1 MANYMNAGTFAL
13 IGLGIMLVF
22 SLVFY
27 PVCLR
32 LFGIVII
39 PEDSVGVVNKKFVL
53 MGENKTLPD
62 GAIIALRGEAGYQAD
77 TLAPGLHFGFWPWQ
91 YDVNVIHFVAVPP
104 GQIGV
109 VEARDGAALSAGR
122 NLGRT
127 VECDSFQSA
136 RAFLTKGGQRGPQI
150 AIIPPG
156 VYRINT
162 ALFKVSMVGV
172 TEVSDTQVGIVT
184 VKDGEPLPTGEIAGR
199 EIAGHNSYQDPE
211 TFITNGGFKGLQE
224 QVLLAGRYFINPNFA
239 TVEYSPMTEVPIA
252 KVGVVISYVGDV
264 GVDVTG
270 ASFKHGNL
278 VERGQKGVCVEPL
291 DPGKY
296 AINPLTHKVEE
307 VPTANVVLNWA
318 TGKTESHKLDSNLS
332 TIVVRTSDGYKSNLD
347 VSQII
352 HIPRTEASKVI
363 ARFGSVLNLVT
374 QVLEPII
381 GSYFRNAAQGSDAI
395 QFLLKRAE
403 RQAEAAIAIRAAL
416 AVYNVEAVD
425 TLIGDIVLPPEL
437 MKTLTDRKFAE
448 QEKITFATQQMAEES
463 RRELEQAKAIAN
475 TQAKVVDSER
485 MVAISEYQAQA
496 SVKMA
501 EGQAKAK
508 TLNAEADAQVT
519 RLTGDADAAKIE
531 AVGTAQAKVV
541 KLKIDSMTSDGY
553 TAIEVSRNLSK
564 STVPIVPTIVA
575 GGGERNGLMDVVL
588 GTMIKDNLKGNVHE
602 SE

>member
-1 MANYMNAGTFAL
+1 MNVRTFLL
-13 IGLGIMLVF
+13 IGFGISGVL

-27 PVCLR
+27 QMWLR

-39 PEDSVGVVNKKFVL
+39 PEDSIGIVNKKFVIT
-53 MGENKTLPD
+53 GDNKTLPD
-62 GAIIALRGEAGYQAD
+62 GSIIALKGEAGYQAD
-77 TLAPGLHFGFWPWQ
+77 TLAPGLHFWYWPWQ
-91 YDVNVIHFVAVPP
+91 FEVSVVHFQSVPP
-104 GQIGV
+104 GQIGI
-109 VEARDGAALSAGR
+109 VEARDGTALSAGR
-122 NLGRT
+122 NLGRK

-136 RAFLTKGGQRGPQI
+136 RAFLEKGGQRGPQI

-162 ALFKVSMVGV
+162 AIFKLTLAPV
-172 TEVSDTQVGIVT
+172 TEVTDTQVGVVT
-184 VKDGEPLPTGEIAGR
+184 VKDGQPLPTGEIAGR
-199 EIAGHNSYQDPE
+199 EIAAHNSYQDPE

-239 TVEYSPMTEVPIA
+239 TVEFSPMTEVPIA
-252 KVGVVISYVGDV
+252 KVGVVISYVGDA

-278 VERGQKGVCVEPL
+278 VERGQKGVCIEPL

-318 TGKTESHKLDSNLS
+318 TGKTESHKLDANLS

-363 ARFGSVLNLVT
+363 ARFGSVANLVT

-403 RQAEAAIAIRAAL
+403 RQAEAAVAIRAAL

-485 MVAISEYQAQA
+485 LVVISEYQANA
-496 SVKMA
+496 SIKMA

-508 TLNAEADAQVT
+508 TLNAAADAEVT
-519 RLTGDADAAKIE
+519 RVTGVADAGKIE

-541 KLKIDSMTSDGY
+541 QLKIASMTSDGY

-564 STVPIVPTIVA
+564 STVPIVPQIVA
-575 GGGERNGLMDVVL
+575 GGSEGKSGLMDVVL
-588 GTMIKDNLKGNVHE
+588 GTMIKDNLKGQQ
-602 SE
+602 S